1 MKILTNN
8 RRRPLVCAAD
18 LPVEVQECFDY
29 LKWEEGYDPR
39 FVKYRGHW
47 YDVYDSMLWH
57 GDRKEWDSHLGD
69 TYFSGALFRLVGD
82 HEVIVGRYYA

>member
-8 RRRPLVCAAD
+8 HPRPMLALVD
-18 LPVEVQECFDY
+18 LPAEAQECFDHITDD
-29 LKWEEGYDPR
+29 LHGTR

-47 YDVYDSMLWH
+47 YDTYDTWSWH
-57 GDRKEWDSHLGD
+57 GDRKEWHSYEPDS
-69 TYFSGALFRLVGD
+69 YFSGVLFRLVGD